1 GVEAAGGL
9 GHRASGSRLNG
20 VQVNAVQYTD
30 GMSGDPPVRHDRDSV
45 VDAALRILD
54 EWGLPELTMRRL
66 AAALEVQPSAL
77 YHHFANKQTLLA
89 AVTDRIQEAARPG
102 PSPALPWYEA
112 TLAEAVNVRDAL
124 LAYRDG
130 AEVVLS
136 TRALGL
142 GGDAAHERLAA
153 ALRRGHD
160 PETAGL
166 VATALLHLILG
177 DASLAQQRLQADSLG
192 AVAPGTPDAS
202 DPGLVFR
209 LGVELL
215 LSGLELAEQSARVE

>member
-1 GVEAAGGL
+1 M
-9 GHRASGSRLNG
+9 NG
-20 VQVNAVQYTD
+20 VQVNGVQYTD
-30 GMSGDPPVRHDRDSV
+30 PVSSDPHVRHDRVSV

-54 EWGLPELTMRRL
+54 EWGLAELTMRKL
-66 AAALEVQPSAL
+66 ASALDVQPSAL
-77 YHHFANKQTLLA
+77 YHHFANKQSLLA
-89 AVTDRIQEAARPG
+89 AVADRIQEAARPA
-102 PSPALPWYEA
+102 PSSELAWYEA

-142 GGDAAHERLAA
+142 GADAAHARLAA

-160 PETAGL
+160 AETAGL

-192 AVAPGTPDAS
+192 AVAPDAADAS

-215 LSGLELAEQSARVE
+215 LSGLELAAQATAPAG

>member
-1 GVEAAGGL
+1 MV
-9 GHRASGSRLNG
+9 NG
-20 VQVNAVQYTD
+20 VQVNGVQYSDRVSTA
-30 GMSGDPPVRHDRDSV
+30 PHARHDRESV

-66 AAALEVQPSAL
+66 GAALDVQPSAL
-77 YHHFANKQTLLA
+77 YHHFPNKQALLA
-89 AVTDRIQEAARPG
+89 AVADRIQDAARPA
-102 PSPALPWYEA
+102 PSPGLGWYEA

-142 GGDAAHERLAA
+142 GADAAHARLAA
-153 ALRRGHD
+153 ALGRGHD
-160 PETAGL
+160 AETASL

-177 DASLAQQRLQADSLG
+177 DASLAQQRLQAESLG
-192 AVAPGTPDAS
+192 AAAPDVADAS

-215 LSGLELAEQSARVE
+215 LSGLELAEQSARRE

>member
-1 GVEAAGGL
+1 M
-9 GHRASGSRLNG
+9 NG
-20 VQVNAVQYTD
+20 VQVNGVQYSEH
-30 GMSGDPPVRHDRDSV
+30 MNPEPHARHDRASV
-45 VDAALRILD
+45 VATALRILD
-54 EWGLPELTMRRL
+54 EQGLPELTMRRL
-66 AAALEVQPSAL
+66 ASALEVQPSAL
-77 YHHFANKQTLLA
+77 YHHFENKQSLLA
-89 AVTDRIQEAARPG
+89 AVADRIQEAARPA
-102 PSPALPWYEA
+102 PSPALGWYDA
-112 TLAEAVNVRDAL
+112 TLAEAEAVRDAL

-142 GGDAAHERLAA
+142 GADASHARLAA
-153 ALRRGHD
+153 ALERGHD
-160 PETAGL
+160 PETAAL

-192 AVAPGTPDAS
+192 AVAPGAPDAS

-215 LSGLELAEQSARVE
+215 LSGLQLAVESR